1 MKSNNAKTIIIS
13 CAVILV
19 VACLCLGLI
28 LAGGIGVSFLW
39 PIEFSQEDSLPTPLQ
54 ETQIPTETSDNA
66 LPTETSDNVLPTQ
79 QSELPDDLAEVIL
92 QIESQVSQIRGL
104 SASQPVDRSLIT
116 LEELEEI
123 VAEDFFSEYTDQDAR
138 QDVLILSLLG
148 LLPEDFDLKSFY
160 NDLYSEQIAGF
171 YDDETQE
178 LFVVQGMSF
187 GGSEKLTYAHE
198 FTHVLQDQT
207 YGFEEG
213 LGLEEDSCETDSERC
228 AAVQAL
234 IEGDASLT
242 EVLWF
247 QSFATRD
254 DYDDLRQTFE
264 NFTTPVLD
272 EAPPYMAADLY
283 FPYENGLAFTQ
294 HLYDQGG
301 FSSIDAAFENPPLST
316 EQILHPERYPEDTPV
331 TVSLPD
337 FSEAIGEDWT
347 LFDQNVMGEWYAYLI
362 LNKGYEESYR
372 LSENLARDAAEG
384 WGGDAYA
391 FYLNETTQEAVFVMD
406 AFWDTVADAG
416 EFAEAFEQYADL
428 RWDEA
433 DTGELG
439 LPTWNGSDTVASFFL
454 EGNRT
459 VWVMAPTADMVE
471 ALFSSLR

>member
-1 MKSNNAKTIIIS
+1 MKSNKSKTIIIS
-13 CAVILV
+13 CVVILV

-39 PIEFSQEDSLPTPLQ
+39 PLEFSQEEIIPTPIPDVQ
-54 ETQIPTETSDNA
+54 VPTET
-66 LPTETSDNVLPTQ
+66 TENPLPTQ
-79 QSELPDDLAEVIL
+79 QSELPEALAEVIL
-92 QIESQVSQIRGL
+92 EIESQVSQIRGL
-104 SASQPVDRSLIT
+104 SAPQPVDRSLIT
-116 LEELEEI
+116 LEELEQI
-123 VAEDFFSEYTDQDAR
+123 VAEDFFSEYTDEDAR

-171 YDDETQE
+171 YDDETKE

-198 FTHVLQDQT
+198 FTHVLQDQN

-213 LGLEEDSCETDSERC
+213 LGLEEDSCEADSERC

-247 QSFATRD
+247 QTFATRD
-254 DYDDLRQTFE
+254 DYNDLREIFD
-264 NFTTPVLD
+264 NFDTPVLD

-294 HLYDQGG
+294 HLYDEGG
-301 FSSIDAAFENPPLST
+301 FTSIDAAFENLPLST
-316 EQILHPERYPEDTPV
+316 EQILHPERYPDDTPLA
-331 TVSLPD
+331 VSLPD
-337 FSEAIGEDWT
+337 FSEEIGEDCI
-347 LFDQNVMGEWYAYLI
+347 LFDQNVMGEWYTYLI
-362 LNKGYEESYR
+362 LNKGYEESHR
-372 LSENLARDAAEG
+372 LSENLAREAAEG

-391 FYLNETTQEAVFVMD
+391 FYLNETTEEVVFVIES
-406 AFWDTVADAG
+406 FWDTVADAG
-416 EFAEAFEQYADL
+416 EFAEAFEQYADR
-428 RWDEA
+428 RWDGT
-433 DTGELG
+433 DTEVLG
-439 LPTWNGSDTVASFFL
+439 LPTWAGPDTTTSFLL

-471 ALFSSLR
+471 VIFSSLQ